1 MPFDS
6 RKLAQKLR
14 DLAMNGNASRY
25 VVAFSGGLDSTA
37 LLHALAAA
45 DMRVPLLAVHVQ
57 HDLQGDA
64 PAWEQHCQAFAG
76 SLGVPYQ
83 ALKVQVPRN
92 SGLGLEAAAREAR
105 YSKLRSVVQ
114 DGDWILSAHQEDD
127 QAETLLLNLLRGSGM
142 AGIAGIGEVQAF
154 GTGLL
159 VRPLLRVSRKAL
171 HDYATRHALTWL
183 VDPSNADCRFDRNFL
198 RARVMPLFEEH
209 WPAAKKRVAR
219 SASLASEAAELL
231 EEMADADIEK
241 LGKVSELQIDGISAL
256 SDARAR
262 NVLRRAIRRIGLPA
276 APEKRLRQI
285 IDSLIPAKED
295 AVPLVAWSGAEAR
308 RYRGTLY
315 LMAAASRDS
324 FRGPASTQ
332 PNLSSAH
339 PEVSLCSLGRLAL
352 VPGRAHGIRKDIVDA
367 GLALR
372 FRRGGETIR
381 PFGSPHTQKLKKL
394 FQQAGIVP
402 WMRGNIPLLY
412 AGDELVAVADLW
424 ISDTH
429 AAEHGLGIV
438 WHDRPQVL
446 MRSDR

>member
-1 MPFDS
+1 MS
-6 RKLAQKLR
+6 
-14 DLAMNGNASRY
+14 
-25 VVAFSGGLDSTA
+25 
-37 LLHALAAA
+37 
-45 DMRVPLLAVHVQ
+45 
-57 HDLQGDA
+57 
-64 PAWEQHCQAFAG
+64 
-76 SLGVPYQ
+76 
-83 ALKVQVPRN
+83 
-92 SGLGLEAAAREAR
+92 
-105 YSKLRSVVQ
+105 
-114 DGDWILSAHQEDD
+114 
-127 QAETLLLNLLRGSGM
+127 
-142 AGIAGIGEVQAF
+142 GIAGIGEVQAL

-159 VRPLLRVSRKAL
+159 VRPLLRVSRDAL
-171 HDYATRHALTWL
+171 HDYVTRHALTWL

-209 WPAAKKRVAR
+209 WPAAKKRLAR

-256 SDARAR
+256 PDARAR
-262 NVLRRAIRRIGLPA
+262 NVLRLAIRRLGLPA

-308 RYRGTLY
+308 RYRGALY
-315 LMAAASRDS
+315 LMVTASRDS
-324 FRGPASTQ
+324 LRDSLRDRAGMQ
-332 PNLSSAH
+332 PILSSAL

-352 VPGRAHGIRKDIVDA
+352 VPGRAHGIRKDVVDE
-367 GLALR
+367 GLAVR
-372 FRRGGETIR
+372 YRRGGETIR

-424 ISDTH
+424 ISDSH
-429 AAEHGLGIV
+429 AAEHGLGIA
-438 WHDRPQVL
+438 WHDRPRVL
-446 MRSDR
+446 MQSDR